1 MSLRSDLSFDIGEDW
16 GVTLSCFQAD
26 GVTPL
31 DLTGASAVWAIGGT
45 VAAPVATAAGSIA
58 SPPTAG
64 VVSFRVPPGA
74 QTSFQAGNAPYTI
87 RVTLAG
93 GAVTDQAY
101 GNLKIRA
108 A

>member
-58 SPPTAG
+58 G